1 MKQKQ
6 QIISA
11 PVLVLVGPTAIGK
24 TALSLTIAEQFQCE
38 IISMD
43 SMQVYRHMDIG
54 TAKASAEER
63 AQVPHYLID
72 ICDPDEQYNAARFVS
87 DALDAIN
94 DITTRGKVP
103 LITGGT
109 GLYLSALLNGLFTEV
124 AVEESVRLEVHKRYE
139 EKGREATYAELLQ
152 VDSVTAGRIHINDT
166 QRLLRGLEIFHSTG
180 IPWSKHL
187 ESQQQQQPSISFK
200 HLLVMGLTC
209 ERSVLNQRIEKRAG
223 MMVDLG
229 LVEEVKGLQKMGF
242 NGQLPSMQAIGYRH
256 AVQYLSGTKPLDMI
270 IEELVRDTRR
280 YAKRQMTWFKK
291 QRQLKW
297 YDQNDDAPVIIDIKR
312 MIQKAQG

>member
-1 MKQKQ
+1 MRQKQ

-24 TALSLTIAEQFQCE
+24 TALSLKIAEQFQCE

-43 SMQVYRHMDIG
+43 SMQVYRYMDIG
-54 TAKASAEER
+54 TAKASPEER

-72 ICDPDEQYNAARFVS
+72 ICNPDEQYNAARFVT
-87 DALDAIN
+87 DALDAID

-109 GLYLSALLNGLFTEV
+109 GLYLSSLLNGLFTEV
-124 AVEESVRLEVHKRYE
+124 TVDESVRLDVRKQYE
-139 EKGREATYAELLQ
+139 EKGREAAYAELLK
-152 VDSVTAGRIHINDT
+152 VDSVAAERIHINDT

-187 ESQQQQQPSISFK
+187 ESQQLKQPPISFQ
-200 HLLVMGLTC
+200 HLLVLGLTC
-209 ERSVLNQRIEKRAG
+209 ERSRLYERIEKRTR
-223 MMVDLG
+223 MMMDSG
-229 LVEEVKGLQKMGF
+229 LMEEVKSLQKMGF
-242 NGQLPSMQAIGYRH
+242 DEQLASMQAIGYRH
-256 AVQYLSGTKPLDMI
+256 AVQYLKGSQPLEI
-270 IEELVRDTRR
+270 IIKELVRDTRR

-291 QRQLKW
+291 QKQLKW
-297 YDQNDDAPVIIDIKR
+297 YDQDNDAPVLIDIKR
-312 MIQKAQG
+312 MIQTAQG